1 MVPFSLHVVDAQ
13 IFTVLKCGM
22 NFFYKSRTK
31 TLTSLGI
38 ICILISATFFSCDNL
53 FNGKQLREEIENEVN
68 YANSPYYTI
77 RVENKNNRGTIVK
90 PASGETD
97 KKVTDIFEIKFDT
110 NNAHEFLRWEADSS
124 ELPANES
131 IYDYIS
137 FEDITASETRVTFK
151 KALNKIII
159 RPIVTARPQIISWTP
174 VLSENFT
181 RKDTTI
187 QAIFDHE
194 MDKSSIYYSDD
205 EIADLENLPVTRML
219 TTTDG
224 GVERTYGYEKD
235 GEIFYKGISI
245 INNKTKENLN
255 AYFKAP
261 VFESPTTL
269 SLATI
274 ADKHNLFDDYT
285 QVLVTL
291 DQNFCYIAQVDETRT
306 KPVIMSE
313 SKKWVYQVND
323 EIDNEPPE
331 LRAFSV
337 ATTADTLS
345 PSVSEPVLTAEG
357 IQSLKLL
364 PSDNK
369 LRLNVNAHDAVSG
382 MSPHFKLII
391 KRLADETLAGINEN
405 ERTKVCE
412 YQYTTMLDGFFN
424 GTLDLSDMNLSDGVY
439 SLSFLFTDK
448 SGSTLSYPA
457 ASNGKYYFVKTRGIP
472 EIMNVSATY
481 GMDSILLRWEKG
493 GENFDHVEIRYRAND
508 EQTFSGPVGSESGAT
523 SHKLTVDRDKL
534 SYTIQLTPVSIFG
547 TKGFAS
553 TQEATKTIPEG
564 FVKADGAT
572 ITGPIT
578 WLDSEGETHTATSSV
593 FIEGR
598 TVKIGDLLAC
608 DHEVTQKEYEK
619 YCRYTAEVPTEEFG
633 KGNNYPVYYV
643 SWYDAIVYC
652 NLRSMAEGFTPVY
665 SMGGET
671 DPRKWEGILETDGK
685 YCCSYSYNPKK
696 LTGQNSDWNSEH
708 NNSQWDAMH
717 FDHEANGYRLPT
729 EAEWEYLARGGNGL
743 TGEQTRYSGSNTPED
758 VSYMESS
765 SYGSHRTIS
774 PSHEVKGKN
783 PNGLNIYDMTGNV
796 NEWCWDW
803 GVGIVSDTPIW
814 GPDEPGYR
822 NDEINLRRV
831 ARGGSWKSTQRE
843 VYNRHSNYGSVSS
856 SRWKDQGFRVVRN
869 W

>member
-1 MVPFSLHVVDAQ
+1 
-13 IFTVLKCGM
+13 M

-124 ELPANES
+124 ELPAGAS

-137 FEDITASETRVTFK
+137 FEDTSLSETKVTFK

-159 RPIVTARPQIISWTP
+159 RPVVTARPQIISWTP

-205 EIADLENLPVTRML
+205 EIADLENLPATRLL

-274 ADKHNLFDDYT
+274 DDKHNLFDDYT

-306 KPVIMSE
+306 KPVVMSE
-313 SKKWVYQVND
+313 SKKWIYQVND
-323 EIDNEPPE
+323 AIDNVPPE
-331 LRAFSV
+331 LRAISV

-578 WLDSEGETHTATSSV
+578 STWTNSNGGTGSANSQV

-598 TVKIGDLLAC
+598 TVEIGDLLAC
-608 DHEVTQKEYEK
+608 DHEVTQGEYEK
-619 YCRYTAEVPTEEFG
+619 YCRYTADVPTEEFG
-633 KGNNYPVYYV
+633 KGPNYPVYYV

-665 SMGGET
+665 SMDGET

-685 YCCSYSYNPKK
+685 YCCSYSYSPKD
-696 LTGQNSDWNSEH
+696 LNTVNGPEH

-743 TGEQTRYSGSNTPED
+743 TGEQTRYSGSNTLSD
-758 VSYMESS
+758 VSYAESN
-765 SYGSHRTIS
+765 YINIS

-783 PNGLNIYDMTGNV
+783 PNGLLIYDMSGNV

-803 GVGIVSDTPIW
+803 GDKIVSDTPIW
-814 GPDEPGYR
+814 GPDEPSVDSRGKT
-822 NDEINLRRV
+822 ILRRI
-831 ARGGSWKSTQRE
+831 ARYGSWYTAFSNNFIYSRPIKS
-843 VYNRHSNYGSVSS
+843 NGYGSFSATM
-856 SRWKDQGFRVVRN
+856 WKDQGFRVVRN

>member
-1 MVPFSLHVVDAQ
+1 RITNHE
-13 IFTVLKCGM
+13 
-22 NFFYKSRTK
+22 SRITFI
-31 TLTSLGI
+31 S
-38 ICILISATFFSCDNL
+38 CILISAAFISCDNF
-53 FNGKQLREEIENEVN
+53 FNGKKLRDQIENEVN

-77 RVENKNNRGTIVK
+77 RVENKNNRGTVVK
-90 PASGETD
+90 PASGETN
-97 KKVTDIFEIKFDT
+97 KKVSDVFDIKFDT

-137 FEDITASETRVTFK
+137 FEDTSLSETKVTFK

-159 RPIVTARPQIISWTP
+159 RPVVTARPQIISWTP
-174 VLSENFT
+174 ILSENFT

-194 MDKSSIYYSDD
+194 MDKSSIYYSED

-224 GVERTYGYEKD
+224 GVERAYGYEKD

-245 INNKTKENLN
+245 INNKTKENLA
-255 AYFKAP
+255 AYFNAP
-261 VFESPTTL
+261 VFEGPNTL
-269 SLATI
+269 SITTI

-291 DQNFCYIAQVDETRT
+291 DQNFCYIAQLDETRT
-306 KPVIMSE
+306 KPVVMSE
-313 SKKWVYQVND
+313 SKKWIYQVND
-323 EIDNEPPE
+323 AIDNVPPE
-331 LRAFSV
+331 LRAISV
-337 ATTADTLS
+337 ATTANTLS
-345 PSVSEPVLTAEG
+345 PSRTEPSLTTEG
-357 IQSLKLL
+357 IQSLKL

-391 KRLADETLAGINEN
+391 KRLANETWVGINEN

-424 GTLDLSDMNLSDGVY
+424 GTLDLSDMNLSDGLY
-439 SLSFLFTDK
+439 SLSFQFTDK

-481 GMDSILLRWEKG
+481 GMNSILLRWEKG
-493 GENFDHVEIRYRAND
+493 GENFDHVEIRYRANN
-508 EQTFSGPVGSESGAT
+508 EQAFSGPVNSESGAT

-547 TKGFAS
+547 TKVFSS

-572 ITGPIT
+572 ISGQSPIRWT
-578 WLDSEGETHTATSSV
+578 DSNGYTHTANSQV

-598 TVKIGDLLAC
+598 TVKIGDLVVC
-608 DHEVTQKEYEK
+608 DHEVTQGEYEK
-619 YCRYTAEVPTEEFG
+619 YCRYNTDIPCEEFG
-633 KGNNYPVYYV
+633 KGANYPVYFV

-652 NLRSMAEGFTPVY
+652 NLRSIAEGFTPVY
-665 SMGGET
+665 SMGGER
-671 DPRKWEGILETDGK
+671 DPKKWEGILETNGK
-685 YCCSYSYNPKK
+685 YCCSYGVCVRNSNGYNSN
-696 LTGQNSDWNSEH
+696 LHNSEH
-708 NNSQWDAMH
+708 NNPVWDTIN
-717 FDHEANGYRLPT
+717 FDHNANGYRLPT
-729 EAEWEYLARGGNGL
+729 EAEWEYIARGGNRL
-743 TGEQTRYSGSNTPED
+743 TEEQTVYSGSNSLNEVAYYTN
-758 VSYMESS
+758 
-765 SYGSHRTIS
+765 TNTN
-774 PSHEVKGKN
+774 HEVKGKKAN
-783 PNGLNIYDMTGNV
+783 ALGIYDMTGNV
-796 NEWCWDW
+796 GELCWDW
-803 GVGIVSDTPIW
+803 MTQITIHTPIY
-814 GPDEPGYR
+814 GPEETSEKYYGQR
-822 NDEINLRRV
+822 GT
-831 ARGGSWKSTQRE
+831 RGGSWHCTQNQCE
-843 VYNRHSNYGSVSS
+843 VCFHRGTPAATM
-856 SRWKDQGFRVVRN
+856 WEDQGFRVVRN